1 MMRIILK
8 SSLVWAGIL
17 LPFASRAQDVPLGAL
32 PMQFNSSFAGEA
44 ESPRLNANTRFDGSG
59 TTFGRLLTISNSY
72 DQFVPALRSGVG
84 VSSYY
89 SKQDKTFS
97 FSGQTSSFEGYNY
110 GFAVAVA
117 PKFSLKGKYTISP
130 SLDFSYSSF
139 RSSYDNYWPTFTNER
154 QNASGFSIQSRVAI
168 LFNTQKWYAGYSVDL
183 FQYGETHYSIP
194 VTFPNAG
201 RQFNSYWQFG
211 YTFQRSSESKFS
223 FTPQL
228 LFRTGYDTPSYGN
241 QFLYFRFTAFN
252 LNFRYQKVI
261 WGISNAGFHVGWQ
274 TKPLRIM
281 LSSRFENGDF
291 SGRSYIGNLSF
302 RYVFKG
308 KE

>member
-1 MMRIILK
+1 
-8 SSLVWAGIL
+8 
-17 LPFASRAQDVPLGAL
+17 
-32 PMQFNSSFAGEA
+32 MQFNSSFAGEA
-44 ESPRLNANTRFDGSG
+44 ESPRINANVGFGSWEPSSG
-59 TTFGRLLTISNSY
+59 RGFTTHGSY
-72 DQFVPALRSGVG
+72 DQFVPAIRSGIG

-89 SKQDKTFS
+89 SRQDKTFS

-194 VTFPNAG
+194 VSWPTAD
-201 RQFNSYWQFG
+201 RRFNSYWQFG

-228 LFRTGYDTPSYGN
+228 LFRTGDADELSDN
-241 QFLYFRFTAFN
+241 HIFRYFRLATYSPNFRYFRLVAGN

-261 WGISNAGFHVGWQ
+261 WGVNNAGFHVGWQ
-274 TKPLRIM
+274 TKRTRIM
-281 LSSRFENGDF
+281 LSNDF
-291 SGRSYIGNLSF
+291 NRRGLLGSPYTGTLSF

>member
-1 MMRIILK
+1 
-8 SSLVWAGIL
+8 
-17 LPFASRAQDVPLGAL
+17 
-32 PMQFNSSFAGEA
+32 MQYNSSFAGEA
-44 ESPRLNANTRFDGSG
+44 ESPRLNVNMGYKSPGAFT
-59 TTFGRLLTISNSY
+59 GRGLRTENSY
-72 DQFVPALRSGVG
+72 DQFVPAIRSGIG

-89 SKQDKTFS
+89 ARQASKSTSLISGLSSSSQSQD
-97 FSGQTSSFEGYNY
+97 Y

-130 SLDFSYSSF
+130 SLDFSYRSS
-139 RSSYDNYWPTFTNER
+139 RSSYDNYWPTFTKER
-154 QNASGFSIQSRVAI
+154 QEINAFSIQSRAAI

-183 FQYGETHYSIP
+183 FTHREIRYSS
-194 VTFPNAG
+194 PNFGANLN
-201 RQFNSYWQFG
+201 RRFTSYWQFG

-228 LFRTGYDTPSYGN
+228 LFRTGDGKVFSGDRR
-241 QFLYFRFTAFN
+241 FAYFRFTAFN

-261 WGISNAGFHVGWQ
+261 WGLSNAGLHVGWQ
-274 TKPLRIM
+274 TKQMRVM
-281 LSSRFENGDF
+281 LSNGFEWSGF
-291 SGRSYIGNLSF
+291 SGASYTGNLSF